1 MYLLMRTP
9 AMRRRAKA
17 GVLGLTAGHAC
28 SSPFTNPF
36 TNIDAEVATLLEVR
50 RMDKIDIKILEAI
63 NSISTKYFVS
73 SVKVNEIIRL
83 NATELGDRLRRLKK
97 SGHVDIT
104 TSDYP
109 SSLTLP
115 NSISK
120 VYLTE
125 SGRRSLKQKK

>member
-1 MYLLMRTP
+1 
-9 AMRRRAKA
+9 
-17 GVLGLTAGHAC
+17 
-28 SSPFTNPF
+28 
-36 TNIDAEVATLLEVR
+36 
-50 RMDKIDIKILEAI
+50 MDKIDMEILEAI
-63 NSISTKYFVS
+63 NNISTKSFVS
-73 SVKVNEIIRL
+73 SVKVNEILGL
-83 NATELGDRLRRLKK
+83 NATELGDRLKLLKK

-125 SGRRSLKQKK
+125 LGRRSLKERDRTSSRLQSRPILIYDILELNYERS

>member
-1 MYLLMRTP
+1 
-9 AMRRRAKA
+9 
-17 GVLGLTAGHAC
+17 
-28 SSPFTNPF
+28 
-36 TNIDAEVATLLEVR
+36 VR
-50 RMDKIDIKILEAI
+50 QVDKIDMKILEAI
-63 NSISTKYFVS
+63 NTISTKSFVS
-73 SVKVNEIIRL
+73 SVKVNEILSL
-83 NATELGDRLRRLKK
+83 NATELGDRLKRLKK

-125 SGRRSLKQKK
+125 LGRRSLKQKR